1 MEFMEIA
8 DVELNE
14 DAVQCITVRDLS
26 LFCSDIDRV
35 LQAESDNRATVYCV
49 WGEFVVERQLINGG
63 LRFSLPGCPNA
74 FAWTIT
80 AGHDPAPEKVV
91 VHGTINRTDHDPDFI
106 ESIEDFLAAWKTGLE
121 KQLCESHS

>member
-8 DVELNE
+8 DAPPDEGAL
-14 DAVQCITVRDLS
+14 QRITVRELS
-26 LFCSDIDRV
+26 RFCGDIDEV
-35 LQAESDNRATVYCV
+35 LQVDSTDRATVYCV

-74 FAWTIT
+74 FTWTIT
-80 AGHDPAPEKVV
+80 TGHDPAPDKVV
-91 VHGTINRTDHDPDFI
+91 VHGTINRVTHDPDFI

-121 KQLCESHS
+121 QHLGEDHS

>member
-8 DVELNE
+8 DVR
-14 DAVQCITVRDLS
+14 RDE
-26 LFCSDIDRV
+26 RV
-35 LQAESDNRATVYCV
+35 LQNITVHDLSRFCEDIDEVLHAEDDNRASVYCV

-80 AGHDPAPEKVV
+80 TGHDPAPGKVV
-91 VHGTINRTDHDPDFI
+91 VHGTINRPDHDPDFV
-106 ESIEDFLAAWKTGLE
+106 ESIEEFLAAWKMGLE
-121 KQLCESHS
+121 NHLGERQS